1 MMKIGVIADDLTGAN
16 ATGVRLTK
24 TGFPAST
31 IVYDREIIADAG
43 VEAVCIDTDS
53 RYAPDEV
60 IDRRLNRAMD
70 ELERWGAG
78 ILCKRIDSTVR
89 GKIGYEIDTM
99 LNRLGEKTIGIVVA
113 SFPSS
118 GRITSGGYLL
128 VDGVPV
134 QETDVAKDPVMPITQ
149 SYVPGLIQQ
158 QSENAVGHVGL
169 ETVLAGKQKIVSAI
183 KEQVDKGTRILVF
196 DAVTD
201 EEIEAIAEAM
211 AEITDRRLIPI
222 DPGPLT
228 AAYARSAHHRLV
240 DSKKIVVTIG
250 SVTTHTGRQINYL
263 IDKTNTSPVFV
274 DAAKLATFSESWETE
289 IERATAEALERI
301 DQETVLLITTY
312 STNPKILELRT
323 LALEEGVSQD
333 ALAKRISDGLAKITR
348 VVIEKRRNDIQGCF
362 SSGGDVTASLCAIS
376 RAGGIRLEDEV
387 LPLAAYG
394 SFIGGHLD
402 GLPVVTKGGMIG
414 DKKAIYTSVK
424 YLMTKNTKRSVQ
436 L

>member
-1 MMKIGVIADDLTGAN
+1 
-16 ATGVRLTK
+16 
-24 TGFPAST
+24 
-31 IVYDREIIADAG
+31 
-43 VEAVCIDTDS
+43 
-53 RYAPDEV
+53 
-60 IDRRLNRAMD
+60 
-70 ELERWGAG
+70 
-78 ILCKRIDSTVR
+78 
-89 GKIGYEIDTM
+89 
-99 LNRLGEKTIGIVVA
+99 
-113 SFPSS
+113 
-118 GRITSGGYLL
+118 
-128 VDGVPV
+128 VPV

-158 QSENAVGHVGL
+158 QSENTVGHVGL
-169 ETVLAGKQKIVSAI
+169 ETVLAGKKKIVSAI
-183 KEQVDKGTRILVF
+183 KERVGNGTRILVF

-211 AEITDRRLIPI
+211 ADITDRRLIPI

-228 AAYARSAHHRLV
+228 AAFARSAHHRMV

-289 IERATAEALERI
+289 IERATEEALERI

-312 STNPKILELRT
+312 STNPKILDLRT